1 MKRATTILAL
11 ILALVMALGLAACGG
26 GSQGG
31 GGSKPAETEPK
42 TLKVALSGEPTALCE
57 LIATG
62 AQNSPTSYLL
72 YDTLVWRNSQD
83 GKVYPALAD
92 SWEIVDARTAIFHL
106 NENAKAVD
114 GSPITAEDV
123 MFSLKSTRDSTST
136 LVSVYANYDLDASE
150 IIDEHTIKIVASFD
164 NSQIVNAM
172 GNRNFLIYS
181 KSLVEANGGFEGIAK
196 TGAAATGPY
205 KLVEWV
211 SGDHITVARNENF
224 RGEPGYYDTIELT
237 FISDA
242 ATRAMALQSG
252 QVDLIYG
259 LPSALIADI
268 EGTDGLQAMQ
278 TLSSSVTTMF
288 FNGRDCEAV
297 RDVRVRKAIAYAIDK
312 DALVSVAFGGVAR
325 AADSVVPGNSPYYT
339 PLDSYYNLDAAKQL
353 MAEAGYADGL
363 TLHVLAL
370 GTDGKLCEMLN
381 NQLGQIGITLDLNL
395 VDIPQLVGASQGGE
409 YELFIFNV
417 FGSDPGYSIHSL
429 DGRRDSPRTE
439 NYSMLDDPSIYDKL
453 DVVYSSTDL
462 NAGKAAMHEL
472 DQWNAENFFTLPL
485 IDNVSVFGAKKGI
498 DGLYLDY
505 NGMHA
510 FYARFFEK

>member
-11 ILALVMALGLAACGG
+11 VLAVVMALGLAACGG
-26 GSQGG
+26 GAQGG
-31 GGSKPAETEPK
+31 GKTADQAPK

-62 AQNSPTSYLL
+62 AQNSPTSHLL
-72 YDTLVWRNSQD
+72 YDTLVWRNSTD

-92 SWEIVDARTAIFHL
+92 SWEIVDSRTAIFHL
-106 NENAKAVD
+106 NENAKACD

-150 IIDEHTIKIVASFD
+150 VIDEHTIKIVSSFD

-196 TGAAATGPY
+196 TGAAATGAY

-211 SGDHITVARNENF
+211 SGDHITLARNEYF
-224 RGEPGYYDTIELT
+224 RGDPGYYDTIEFS

-242 ATRAMALQSG
+242 ATRAMALESG
-252 QVDLIYG
+252 QVDFIYG

-268 EGTDGLQAMQ
+268 EGTEGLKAMQ

-288 FNGRDCEAV
+288 FNSRDCEAL
-297 RDVRVRKAIAYAIDK
+297 RDVNVRKAIAYAIDK

-325 AADSVVPGNSPYYT
+325 AADSVAPGNSPYYT
-339 PLDSYYNLDAAKQL
+339 AMDPYYNLDAAKQL
-353 MAEAGYADGL
+353 LADAGYSGGL
-363 TLHVLAL
+363 TLRVLAL
-370 GTDGKLCEMLN
+370 GSDGKLCEMLN

-395 VDIPQLVGASQGGE
+395 VDIPQLVGASQAGD
-409 YELFIFNV
+409 YDLFIFNV
-417 FGSDPGYSIHSL
+417 FGSDPGYSIHSF
-429 DGRRDSPRTE
+429 DGRRDGPRLE
-439 NYSMLDDPSIYDKL
+439 NYTMLDDPTIYDKL
-453 DVVYSSTDL
+453 DTVYSSTDIEV
-462 NAGKAAMHEL
+462 GKAAMHEL
-472 DQWNAENFFTLPL
+472 DQWNTENFFTLPL
-485 IDNVSVFGAKKGI
+485 IDNVSVFGAKESI

-510 FYARFFEK
+510 FYGKLFEK

>member
-1 MKRATTILAL
+1 MKKAISILAL

-26 GSQGG
+26 GASGG
-31 GGSKPAETEPK
+31 KKPANDGPK

-62 AQNSPTSYLL
+62 AQNSPTSFLL

-150 IIDEHTIKIVASFD
+150 IIDEHTIKIVSTFD

-211 SGDHITVARNENF
+211 AGDHITVTRNENF
-224 RGEPGYYDTIELT
+224 RGEPGYYDTIEFS

-242 ATRAMALQSG
+242 ATRAMALESG
-252 QVDLIYG
+252 QVDFIYG
-259 LPSALIADI
+259 LPSALIADV
-268 EGTDGLQAMQ
+268 EGTEGLKAMQ

-288 FNGRDCEAV
+288 FNGRDCEAL
-297 RDVRVRKAIAYAIDK
+297 RDARVRKAIAYAIDK
-312 DALVSVAFGGVAR
+312 DALVSVAYGGVAR
-325 AADSVVPGNSPYYT
+325 AADSVTPKNSPYYSELS
-339 PLDSYYNLDAAKQL
+339 PYYNLDEAKKL
-353 MAEAGYADGL
+353 IADAGFGGGL
-363 TLHVLAL
+363 TLRVLAL

-395 VDIPQLVGASQGGE
+395 VDIPQLVGASQAGD
-409 YELFIFNV
+409 YDLFIFNV

-429 DGRRDSPRTE
+429 DGRRESPKQE
-439 NYSMLDDPSIYDKL
+439 NYSMLVDPSIYDKL
-453 DVVYSSTDL
+453 DTVYSSTDIDV
-462 NAGKAAMHEL
+462 GKAAMHEL

-485 IDNVSVFGAKKGI
+485 IDNVSVFGAKESI

-510 FYARFFEK
+510 FYGRLFAK